1 MRKLIIFLVLV
12 VLSIFAPLQP
22 VAAET
27 TLPKFEAVACPFEF
41 PADLDVTCGEL
52 TVPENRIQPT
62 GSRITLPFAVIHSPT
77 PNPRLDPIIYTS
89 SGGPRLGA
97 FGAWRH
103 LVYNFDFLATRD
115 IILLEQRGTRWSDP
129 YLNCPDLN
137 MAMFENLT
145 RVLPREEEIAHEV
158 ETALACRDE
167 LLAQGIDLNT
177 YNTLE
182 TVADLEDLRTTLG
195 IQQWNFVGSSYSARI
210 GLTLARLHPE
220 SLRSMVLDSV
230 YDPSVNFIEA
240 RVPSFANVLEKLFAA
255 CAEDVNC
262 SKAYPNFEE
271 HFYEVIARAD
281 ENPIAVN
288 IDHPHTGEAVTVYLT
303 GDDLVLGVFNALRDV
318 RLIGYLPFVIEEIYT
333 GNMSVITP
341 LAQNGFVSMFNTPL
355 GIYYA
360 VECVEEFPFNDM
372 ERQQSVAQGFAG
384 LENFLPT
391 PADPSICAA
400 WNAEPVNASFREPA
414 AGDVPALVLSGEY
427 DAVTP
432 AMFSQQTASRLENAV
447 YINIP
452 GLSHSVMDVDACARQ
467 MAAAFIDSPE
477 TFSTTICQPRN
488 EALEFITEKNVMTTS
503 VVYFAA
509 TKIHSAAVVVIP
521 VGIAFFSFIGL
532 SIALRKRAN
541 ALLIAVIVF
550 LTIFFAGMVWVLM
563 SADPILLG
571 FGVPSAMWWIGL
583 LSAMGS
589 FVFSVKATKK
599 RVATTGRLA
608 VDQEKHQERLYGA
621 DLEE

>member
-1 MRKLIIFLVLV
+1 MRKLIICLVLV
-12 VLSIFAPLQP
+12 VFSIFAQFKP

-27 TLPKFEAVACPFEF
+27 TVPKFEAVACPFEF

-62 GSRITLPFAVIHSPT
+62 GNRITLPFAVIHSPN

-89 SGGPRLGA
+89 SGGPGLGA

-103 LVYNFDFLATRD
+103 LAYNFDFLATRD

-167 LLAQGIDLNT
+167 LLAQGVDLNA

-182 TVADLEDLRTTLG
+182 TVADLEDLRIKLG
-195 IQQWNFVGSSYSARI
+195 VEQWNFVGSSYAARI

-240 RVPSFANVLEKLFAA
+240 RVPSFANVLENLFDA

-262 SKAYPNFEE
+262 SKGYPNLED
-271 HFYEVIARAD
+271 HFYEVIARAN
-281 ENPIAVN
+281 ENPIAVK
-288 IDHPHTGEAVTVYLT
+288 IDHPRTGESVTVYLM
-303 GDDLVLGVFNALRDV
+303 GDDLVLGVFNSLRDV
-318 RLIGYLPFVIEEIYT
+318 RLIRYLPFVIEEIYA

-341 LAQNGFVSMFNTPL
+341 LAQNGFASMFNTPL

-360 VECVEEFPFNDM
+360 VECAEEFPFNDM
-372 ERQQSVAQGFAG
+372 ERQQSTAQSYAG

-414 AGDVPALVLSGEY
+414 ASDVPALILSGEY

-432 AMFSQQTASRLENAV
+432 AVLSQQTASRMENAV
-447 YINIP
+447 YVRVP
-452 GLSHSVMDVDACARQ
+452 GLSHAVMDVDVCARQ
-467 MAAAFIDSPE
+467 MAATFIDSPE
-477 TFSTTICQPRN
+477 SFSATICQPGN
-488 EALEFITEKNVMTTS
+488 EALEFITKKDVIIAS
-503 VVYFAA
+503 VVYFTA
-509 TKIHSAAVVVIP
+509 TKIHSAAV
-521 VGIAFFSFIGL
+521 IATPAMAAILSLIGL
-532 SIALRKRAN
+532 VISLRKRMN
-541 ALLIAVIVF
+541 ALLIAATTF
-550 LTIFFAGMVWVLM
+550 LFIFFAGMVWVLLT
-563 SADPILLG
+563 ADPILLG
-571 FGVPSAMWWIGL
+571 FGVPSAMGRIGL

-589 FVFSVKATKK
+589 FVFSVKATKNLLQP
-599 RVATTGRLA
+599 LA
-608 VDQEKHQERLYGA
+608 G
-621 DLEE
+621 

>member
-12 VLSIFAPLQP
+12 VLSIFAPLKP

-41 PADLDVTCGEL
+41 PADLDVICGEL

-89 SGGPRLGA
+89 SGGPGLGA

-103 LVYNFDFLATRD
+103 LAYNFDFLATRD

-137 MAMFENLT
+137 LAMFENLT
-145 RVLPREEEIAHEV
+145 RVLPREEEISHEV

-167 LLAQGIDLNT
+167 LLAQGIDLNA

-195 IQQWNFVGSSYSARI
+195 IQQWNFVGSSYAARI

-255 CAEDVNC
+255 CAEDLNC
-262 SKAYPNFEE
+262 SKSYPNLEE
-271 HFYEVIARAD
+271 HFYEMIARAD

-288 IDHPHTGEAVTVYLT
+288 IDHPRTGEAVTVYLT

-318 RLIGYLPFVIEEIYT
+318 RLIGYLPFVIEEIYA

-341 LAQNGFVSMFNTPL
+341 LAQNGFASMFNTPL

-360 VECVEEFPFNDM
+360 VECAEEFPFNDM
-372 ERQQSVAQGFAG
+372 ERQQIVAQGYTG

-391 PADPSICAA
+391 PSDPSICAA

-414 AGDVPALVLSGEY
+414 ASDVPALVLSGEY

-432 AMFSQQTASRLENAV
+432 AVLSQQTASRLKNAV

-477 TFSTTICQPRN
+477 MFSATICQPGN
-488 EALEFITEKNVMTTS
+488 EALEFITEKDVMTTS
-503 VVYFAA
+503 VVYFTA
-509 TKIHSAAVVVIP
+509 TRIHSAAVIAIP
-521 VGIAFFSFIGL
+521 AMAAILSLIGL
-532 SIALRKRAN
+532 VIGLKKRVN
-541 ALLIAVIVF
+541 TPLIAAATF
-550 LTIFFAGMVWVLM
+550 LFIFFAGMVWVFI

-571 FGVPSAMWWIGL
+571 FGIPSVLGWVAL
-583 LSAMGS
+583 LSVAGS
-589 FVFSVKATKK
+589 FVFSVVVTKK
-599 RVATTGRLA
+599 DAL
-608 VDQEKHQERLYGA
+608 QP
-621 DLEE
+621 

>member
-12 VLSIFAPLQP
+12 VLSIFAPLKP

-41 PADLDVTCGEL
+41 PADLDVICGEL

-89 SGGPRLGA
+89 SGGPGLGA

-103 LVYNFDFLATRD
+103 LAYNFDFLATRD

-137 MAMFENLT
+137 LAMFENLT
-145 RVLPREEEIAHEV
+145 RVLPREEEISHEV

-167 LLAQGIDLNT
+167 LLAQGIDLNA

-195 IQQWNFVGSSYSARI
+195 IQQWNFVGSSYAARI

-255 CAEDVNC
+255 CAEDLNC
-262 SKAYPNFEE
+262 SKSYPNLEE
-271 HFYEVIARAD
+271 HFYEMIARAD

-288 IDHPHTGEAVTVYLT
+288 IDHPRTGEAVTVYLT

-318 RLIGYLPFVIEEIYT
+318 RLIGYLPFVIEEIYA

-341 LAQNGFVSMFNTPL
+341 LAQNGFASMFNTPL

-360 VECVEEFPFNDM
+360 VECAEEFPFNDM
-372 ERQQSVAQGFAG
+372 ERQQIVAQGYTG

-391 PADPSICAA
+391 PSDPSICAA

-414 AGDVPALVLSGEY
+414 ASDVPALVLSGEY

-432 AMFSQQTASRLENAV
+432 AMFSQQTASRLQNAV
-447 YINIP
+447 YINIQ

-477 TFSTTICQPRN
+477 TFSATICQPGN
-488 EALEFITEKNVMTTS
+488 EALEFITEKDVVTTS
-503 VVYFAA
+503 VVYFTA
-509 TKIHSAAVVVIP
+509 TRIHSAAVIAIP
-521 VGIAFFSFIGL
+521 AMAAILSLIGL
-532 SIALRKRAN
+532 VIGLKKRVN
-541 ALLIAVIVF
+541 TPLIAAATF
-550 LTIFFAGMVWVLM
+550 LFIFFAGMVWVFI

-571 FGVPSAMWWIGL
+571 FGIPSVLGWVAL
-583 LSAMGS
+583 LSVAGS
-589 FVFSVKATKK
+589 FVFSVVVTKK
-599 RVATTGRLA
+599 MRFNHRQANC
-608 VDQEKHQERLYGA
+608 
-621 DLEE
+621 